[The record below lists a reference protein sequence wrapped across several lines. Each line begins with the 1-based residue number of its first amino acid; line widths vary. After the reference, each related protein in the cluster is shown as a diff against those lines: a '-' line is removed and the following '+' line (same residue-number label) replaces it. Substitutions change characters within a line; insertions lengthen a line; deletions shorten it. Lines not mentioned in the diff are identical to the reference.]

1 MAQTKNLPE
10 QKLLITSDEVIA
22 NIRKQVKKSC
32 NTISLYSDDINST
45 IFFSDNGT
53 FKRDYLTNHLG
64 DIQRV
69 IDEAH
74 KVKMLIE
81 LLTEKS

>member
-1 MAQTKNLPE
+1 MGQTKNLPE
-10 QKLLITSDEVIA
+10 QKFLITSDEVIT

-32 NTISLYSDDINST
+32 NAIGIFNDDINT
-45 IFFSDNGT
+45 TVFFSDKGR
-53 FKRDYLTNHLG
+53 FKQDSLKNHLQ
-64 DIQRV
+64 DINR
-69 IDEAH
+69 IIEEAH

>member
-1 MAQTKNLPE
+1 MTQTKNLPE
-10 QKLLITSDEVIA
+10 QKNLITSDEVIA

-45 IFFSDNGT
+45 VFFSDNGT
-53 FKRDYLTNHLG
+53 FKRDSLTNHIK

-81 LLTEKS
+81 LLEEKS

>member
-1 MAQTKNLPE
+1 MTQTKN
-10 QKLLITSDEVIA
+10 LITSDEVIA

-45 IFFSDNGT
+45 VFFSDNGT
-53 FKRDYLTNHLG
+53 FKRDYLINHIN

-81 LLTEKS
+81 LLDEKS